1 MEDIYRDL
9 YGWLPERIEMA
20 TVNYRRFTAAD
31 PPEDTK
37 AFAAYEAACRASLAH
52 IHLLMR
58 LARWGES
65 TGAPSSADNARNL
78 DQLFDEAD
86 MAIKNHLQSLLSG

>member
-1 MEDIYRDL
+1 MEDVYRDL

-20 TVNYRRFTAAD
+20 TANYRRFTAAN

-37 AFAAYEAACRASLAH
+37 AFAAHEAACRASFAH

-58 LARWGES
+58 LARWSES
-65 TGAPSSADNARNL
+65 SSDRSSADSEHNL
-78 DQLFDEAD
+78 DQLFGEAEL
-86 MAIKNHLQSLLSG
+86 AIKNQRLDDI